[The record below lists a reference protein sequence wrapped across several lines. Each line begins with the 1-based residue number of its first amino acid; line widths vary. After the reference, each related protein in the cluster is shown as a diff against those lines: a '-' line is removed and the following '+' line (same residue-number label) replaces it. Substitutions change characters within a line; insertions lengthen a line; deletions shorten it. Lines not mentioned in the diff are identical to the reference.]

1 MNDFFSVKE
10 GKDITNISID
20 RFMEDDAREALFER
34 SGIKTV
40 GIIGLG
46 LIGASFA
53 KAYKQNSSCRV
64 LAYNRTR
71 ETAEK
76 ALAEGVID
84 VIMDESNIHECD
96 LIIPSLYPDAIIE
109 IIKRFAPNIKKGAL
123 VVDAGGLKRKICNEL
138 WPIAKEYGFT
148 FVGGHPMAG
157 KKFSGYEYSTGDLYR
172 DSSMIVVPEK
182 YNNSALNERLAK
194 AFLPCRIGMLTV
206 TTAEKHDAMIA
217 FTSEMPHIVSNA
229 FIKSPTAREH
239 DGFSAGSYKDLTRVA
254 WLNETMW
261 TEIFLEN
268 RDNIIKELDY
278 MQQHLA
284 EYKEA
289 LVAGDSERLWQL
301 LHEGKVAK
309 EEVDGI

>member
-10 GKDITNISID
+10 NDQIRNIIID
-20 RFMEDDAREALFER
+20 RDLEDETRTQLFHET
-34 SGIKTV
+34 GIKVV

-53 KAYKQNSSCRV
+53 KAFKQNSDCKI
-64 LAYNRTR
+64 LAFNRTR

-76 ALAEGVID
+76 ALREGVID
-84 VIMDESNIHECD
+84 EILDEDNISECD

-109 IIKRFAPNIKKGAL
+109 YVKNHAKKIKKGAI
-123 VVDAGGLKRKICNEL
+123 VIDAGGLKRKICKEL
-138 WPIAKEYGFT
+138 YPIAAENGFT

-157 KKFSGYEYSTGDLYR
+157 KKFSGYDYSTGDLYR
-172 DSSMIVVPEK
+172 DSSMIVVPET
-182 YNNSALNERLAK
+182 NDSALEEKLAK
-194 AFLPCRIGMLTV
+194 VFLPCRIGMLTV
-206 TTAEKHDAMIA
+206 TNADKHDAMIA
-217 FTSEMPHIVSNA
+217 FTSEMPHIISNA

-268 RDNIIKELDY
+268 RDYIIKELNY
-278 MQQHLA
+278 MIKHLD
-284 EYKEA
+284 EYRKTLMDNDPET
-289 LVAGDSERLWQL
+289 LWKL
-301 LHEGKVAK
+301 LHEGKIAK

>member
-1 MNDFFSVKE
+1 MNDFFSVRE

-20 RFMEDDAREALFER
+20 RFMEDEARTELFSE
-34 SGIKTV
+34 SGIQTV

-53 KAYKQNSSCRV
+53 KAFKKNSTCHV
-64 LAYNRTR
+64 MAYNRTR

-76 ALAEGVID
+76 ALSDGVID
-84 VIMDESNIHECD
+84 EIMDETNVSKCD

-109 IIKRFAPNIKKGAL
+109 SVKKLAPNIKKGAL

-157 KKFSGYEYSTGDLYR
+157 KKFSGYEYSAGDLYR
-172 DSSMIVVPEK
+172 DSSMIVVPEDPK
-182 YNNSALNERLAK
+182 DTALSERLAK

-217 FTSEMPHIVSNA
+217 FTSEMPHIISNA
-229 FIKSPTAREH
+229 FIKSPTAAEH

-278 MQQHLA
+278 MQQHLS

-289 LVAGDSERLWQL
+289 LQNNDPDRLWKL
-301 LHEGKVAK
+301 LHDGKIAK
-309 EEVDGI
+309 ENVDGV

>member
-20 RFMEDDAREALFER
+20 KFMEDDAREALFER

-84 VIMDESNIHECD
+84 GIMDESNIHECD

>member
-84 VIMDESNIHECD
+84 GIMDESNIHECD

-289 LVAGDSERLWQL
+289 LVAGNSERLWQL

>member
-1 MNDFFSVKE
+1 
-10 GKDITNISID
+10 
-20 RFMEDDAREALFER
+20 MEDDARDALFAR
-34 SGIKTV
+34 TGIKTV

-53 KAYKQNSSCRV
+53 KAYKQYSNCRV

-76 ALAEGVID
+76 ALADGVID
-84 VIMDESNIHECD
+84 DIMDETNIHECD

-109 IIKRFAPNIKKGAL
+109 IVKKYAPKIKKGAL
-123 VVDAGGLKRKICNEL
+123 VVDAGGLKRKICHEL
-138 WPIAKEYGFT
+138 WPIAREYGFT

-157 KKFSGYEYSTGDLYR
+157 KKFSGYEYSTGDLYMN
-172 DSSMIVVPEK
+172 SSMIVVPEK
-182 YNNSALNERLAK
+182 YNDSALNERLAK

-278 MQQHLA
+278 MQKHLA

-289 LVAGDSERLWQL
+289 LEANDSERLWKL
-301 LHEGKVAK
+301 LHDGKIAK

>member
-84 VIMDESNIHECD
+84 GIMDESNIHECD

-157 KKFSGYEYSTGDLYR
+157 KKFSGYEYSTVDLYR
-172 DSSMIVVPEK
+172 DSSMILFP
-182 YNNSALNERLAK
+182 
-194 AFLPCRIGMLTV
+194 
-206 TTAEKHDAMIA
+206 
-217 FTSEMPHIVSNA
+217 
-229 FIKSPTAREH
+229 
-239 DGFSAGSYKDLTRVA
+239 
-254 WLNETMW
+254 
-261 TEIFLEN
+261 
-268 RDNIIKELDY
+268 
-278 MQQHLA
+278 
-284 EYKEA
+284 
-289 LVAGDSERLWQL
+289 
-301 LHEGKVAK
+301 
-309 EEVDGI
+309 

>member
-1 MNDFFSVKE
+1 MNDFFSVRE
-10 GKDITNISID
+10 GKDILNITID
-20 RFMEDDAREALFER
+20 RYMEDDAREELFNET
-34 SGIKTV
+34 GIKTGGV
-40 GIIGLG
+40 IGLG

-53 KAYKQNSSCRV
+53 KAYKNGSKCKV

-76 ALAEGVID
+76 ALSDGVID
-84 VIMDESNIHECD
+84 GILDETNIHECD

-109 IIKRFAPNIKKGAL
+109 IVTRFAPKIKKGAL
-123 VVDAGGLKRKICNEL
+123 VVDAGGLKRKICREL
-138 WPIAKEYGFT
+138 YPIARKYGFT

-172 DSSMIVVPEK
+172 DSSMIVVPEDTRD
-182 YNNSALNERLAK
+182 SAMNERLAK

-217 FTSEMPHIVSNA
+217 FTSEMPHIISNA
-229 FIKSPTAREH
+229 FIKSPTAKEH

-278 MQQHLA
+278 IQKNLA
-284 EYKEA
+284 EYKAA
-289 LVAGDSERLWQL
+289 LEKNDAEELWKL
-301 LHEGKVAK
+301 LHDGKLAK